1 MYFELLKLASPEAI
15 VALTALAVLAIGLA
29 GGGKSVEAIA
39 AAAAKPNR
47 SAGNASPARTTPA
60 TTSAAPDVCSAIAA
74 AGLMFTAAAVL
85 MLPEQATLFHGML
98 VITPLTSLFK
108 IICLALALFTVILAR
123 SGDSTSSLR
132 VPSMRNHGEYLAL
145 VLLATIGLMLLVGSE
160 ELLMIFIGLE
170 LTGLSLYVMAGF
182 DKTDVRSAEAGL
194 KYFLF
199 GSTASAFTLF
209 GLSFVYGVCGTT
221 GLAAIGQKLTT
232 ESVQPLLAAGIVLT
246 LVGFGFKIAAA
257 PFHLWAPDAYQ
268 GAPIPSAAF
277 IASGSKVASFV
288 VLGKI
293 VLVGFAPVHGSAA
306 WHAMIAGW
314 APVLAVL
321 AALSIVIGN
330 LVALAQSNVRR
341 LLAYSAVAHAGY
353 TLLGLVAGGRDGFSA
368 TLFYTTVY
376 AFTLVGAF
384 GVVALVRRETGGDD
398 LQNFAGLWSR
408 RHSGSGAPLLAGCMA
423 IFMLSLAGL
432 PPLAGF
438 FGKFYLFSAAMRA
451 GDNHGLLWLVA
462 LALFGSLISLYYYLI
477 VLKVIFVD
485 EEPIEIS
492 SIKLDFLQRLSLSI
506 LAAVVV
512 VLGIVPGPF
521 VARIIA
527 SLP

>member
-1 MYFELLKLASPEAI
+1 MSYLDLLKLAAPEAV
-15 VALTALAVLAIGLA
+15 VAVTALAVLAIGLI
-29 GGGKSVEAIA
+29 GWGETPS
-39 AAAAKPNR
+39 NR
-47 SAGNASPARTTPA
+47 RSSAF
-60 TTSAAPDVCSAIAA
+60 CSAV
-74 AGLMFTAAAVL
+74 AGLGLAVAVGAVL
-85 MLPEQATLFHGML
+85 MLPQSATLFGGML
-98 VITPLTSLFK
+98 VITRLTSLFK
-108 IICLALALFTVILAR
+108 IICLSLAFFTVVLAR
-123 SGDSTSSLR
+123 TDVSS
-132 VPSMRNHGEYLAL
+132 RNHGEYLAL

-170 LTGLSLYVMAGF
+170 LTGLSLYVMTAF
-182 DKTDVRSAEAGL
+182 DKTDIRSAEAGL

-209 GLSFVYGVCGTT
+209 GLSLIYGMAGTT
-221 GLAAIGQKLTT
+221 GLAAMAQKL
-232 ESVQPLLAAGIVLT
+232 SAQPLSPLLFAGIVMT
-246 LVGFGFKIAAA
+246 LVGFAFKIAAA

-268 GAPIPSAAF
+268 GAPVPSAAF

-293 VLVGFAPVHGSAA
+293 VLVGFGPAHGSAA

-321 AALSIVIGN
+321 AASSIVIGN

-353 TLLGLVAGGRDGFSA
+353 TLLGLIAGGREGFSA

-398 LQNFAGLWSR
+398 LMNFAGLRMRS
-408 RHSGSGAPLLAGCMA
+408 PLLAGCMS

-438 FGKFYLFSAAMRA
+438 FGKFYLFSAALRA
-451 GDNHGLLWLVA
+451 GENHGLLWLVA
-462 LALFGSLISLYYYLI
+462 LALLGSLISLYYYLI

-485 EEPIEIS
+485 EPVQHDTS
-492 SIKLDFLQRLSLSI
+492 PLRHATSKSNVGGSVDQGGDFLQRVSLSV
-506 LAAVVV
+506 LAAIVIF
-512 VLGIVPGPF
+512 LGLIPGPL
-521 VARIIA
+521 VDRIIA

>member
-1 MYFELLKLASPEAI
+1 MSYLELLEVAAPEAI
-15 VALTALAVLAIGLA
+15 VAVTALAVLAIGLIRWGETPSSRRSSAFCSAVA
-29 GGGKSVEAIA
+29 GLGLA
-39 AAAAKPNR
+39 AAV
-47 SAGNASPARTTPA
+47 G
-60 TTSAAPDVCSAIAA
+60 
-74 AGLMFTAAAVL
+74 AVL
-85 MLPEQATLFHGML
+85 MLPQSATLFGGML

-108 IICLALALFTVILAR
+108 IICLALAFFTVVLAR
-123 SGDSTSSLR
+123 TDLSS
-132 VPSMRNHGEYLAL
+132 RNRGEYLAL

-170 LTGLSLYVMAGF
+170 LTGLSLYVMTAF
-182 DKTDVRSAEAGL
+182 DKTDIRSAEAGL

-209 GLSFVYGVCGTT
+209 GLSLIYGMAGTT
-221 GLAAIGQKLTT
+221 GLAAIAQKL
-232 ESVQPLLAAGIVLT
+232 SAQPISPLLFAGIVMT
-246 LVGFGFKIAAA
+246 LVGFAFKIAAA

-268 GAPIPSAAF
+268 GAPVPSAAF

-293 VLVGFAPVHGSAA
+293 VLVGFGPDKGSAA

-321 AALSIVIGN
+321 AALSILIGN

-384 GVVALVRRETGGDD
+384 GVVALVRRETGSDD
-398 LQNFAGLWSR
+398 LINFAGLRTRS
-408 RHSGSGAPLLAGCMA
+408 PLLAGCMS

-438 FGKFYLFSAAMRA
+438 FGKFYLFSVALRA
-451 GDNHGLLWLVA
+451 GENHGLLWLVA
-462 LALFGSLISLYYYLI
+462 LALFGSLISLYYYLV

-485 EEPIEIS
+485 EPAQHETSLPRRPATPKSNVGGSVGEGG
-492 SIKLDFLQRLSLSI
+492 DFLQRVSLS
-506 LAAVVV
+506 
-512 VLGIVPGPF
+512 VLGAIVIFLGVIPGPL

>member
-1 MYFELLKLASPEAI
+1 MNYLELVRLASPEI
-15 VALTALAVLAIGLA
+15 VVTVTTLIVLAIGLA
-29 GGGKSVEAIA
+29 ST
-39 AAAAKPNR
+39 R
-47 SAGNASPARTTPA
+47 ASGICFA
-60 TTSAAPDVCSAIAA
+60 VAA
-74 AGLMFTAAAVL
+74 AGILGAMATVL
-85 MLPEQATLFHGML
+85 MLPEEATLFHGML

-108 IICLALALFTVILAR
+108 IICLALAFFTVILAR
-123 SGDSTSSLR
+123 GNGL
-132 VPSMRNHGEYLAL
+132 RNHGEYLAL

-182 DKTDVRSAEAGL
+182 DKTDPRSAEAGL

-199 GSTASAFTLF
+199 GSTASAFALF
-209 GLSFVYGVCGTT
+209 GLSLVYGMCGTT
-221 GLAAIGQKLTT
+221 GLVAIGQKLVAG
-232 ESVQPLLAAGIVLT
+232 SIQPLLAAGIVMT
-246 LVGFGFKIAAA
+246 LIGFAFKIAAA

-268 GAPIPSAAF
+268 GAPVASAAF

-293 VLVGFAPVHGSAA
+293 VLIGFGPAHGSAA
-306 WHAMIAGW
+306 WHAMVAGW
-314 APVLAVL
+314 APALALL

-353 TLLGLVAGGRDGFSA
+353 TLLGLVAGEREGFAA

-398 LQNFAGLWSR
+398 FAHFSTLRSR
-408 RHSGSGAPLLAGCMA
+408 SPLLAGCMA

-451 GDNHGLLWLVA
+451 GENHGLLWLVA
-462 LALFGSLISLYYYLI
+462 LALLGSFISLYYYLA
-477 VLKVIFVD
+477 VLKAIFVD
-485 EEPIEIS
+485 ESPTKAS
-492 SIKLDFLQRLSLSI
+492 TIKLDFLQRTSLTM
-506 LAAVVV
+506 LAATILF
-512 VLGIVPGPF
+512 LGIWPGSL
-521 VARIIA
+521 VARILGC
-527 SLP
+527 LP